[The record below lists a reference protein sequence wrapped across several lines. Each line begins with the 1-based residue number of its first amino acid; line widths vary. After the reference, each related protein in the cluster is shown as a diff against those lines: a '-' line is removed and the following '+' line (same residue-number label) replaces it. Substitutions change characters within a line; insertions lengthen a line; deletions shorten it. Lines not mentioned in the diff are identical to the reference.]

1 MYKTIKMSV
10 EGNKKEHNILSTK
23 SLMSDTEVL
32 YSIES

>member
-10 EGNKKEHNILSTK
+10 EGNKKEHKILSTK

>member
-1 MYKTIKMSV
+1 MYKVIKSSV
-10 EGNKKEHNILSTK
+10 EVNKKEYKMLRTK